1 MQDIVS
7 KGKNEKAQNRPSTQ
21 LIKIE
26 TEEVISCTMVN
37 IYCSDTTFTSEKRVI
52 PAHVTNMSIFLK
64 TYQSSVVEPG
74 LSAPAMPVSLQS
86 LRKWLDS
93 AFQSVVTCQL

>member
-21 LIKIE
+21 LIEIE

-37 IYCSDTTFTSEKRVI
+37 ILF
-52 PAHVTNMSIFLK
+52 
-64 TYQSSVVEPG
+64 
-74 LSAPAMPVSLQS
+74 
-86 LRKWLDS
+86 
-93 AFQSVVTCQL
+93 